1 MLRTLRSVL
10 RFRRR
15 ARTRAE
21 RLRAQAVNIDDLRR
35 LALRRLPNGVFN
47 YIDGGAEDEVTMR
60 ANRAAFRRWNFAPRV
75 LRDMSRVD
83 TSTTLL
89 GRRLPF
95 PLVLAPAGFTRMPD
109 PDGELA
115 VARAAARAGIPY
127 CLSTVAT
134 RSIEEVAAAADGCH
148 WFQLYPLRDRELTR
162 DLVQRAADA
171 GYQAMMPTVDMA
183 VSGRRERDVR
193 RGFTLPPQIGLG
205 TILDGIRHPGW
216 TWRFIRSEPI
226 VFSNV
231 LGRSASDGT
240 TPVALADFINTQFD
254 PGFSW
259 RDVAWLRDAWQGSL
273 VIKGIQ
279 TVADARIAADHGCDA
294 IVLSNHG
301 GRQLDGAPPALDLVA
316 PVADAVGDRIALI
329 CDGGVRRGGD
339 IVKALALGA
348 DACMA
353 GRAYLYGLGAGGEAG
368 VDYAISL
375 LAEEMSRTMAL
386 IGCTSVAEIGRAHVA
401 PACHAG
407 RHHE

>member
-21 RLRAQAVNIDDLRR
+21 RLRAKAANIDDLRS
-35 LALRRLPNGVFN
+35 LALRRLPSGVFN

-60 ANRAAFRRWNFAPRV
+60 ANSAAFRRWNFAPRV
-75 LRDMSRVD
+75 LCDVSQVD

-89 GRRLPF
+89 GRRLPI
-95 PLVLAPAGFTRMPD
+95 PLVLAPAGFSRMPD

-115 VARAAARAGIPY
+115 VARAAARAGLPY
-127 CLSTVAT
+127 SLSTVAT
-134 RSIEEVAAAADGCH
+134 RSIEEVAAAADGCN

-162 DLVQRAADA
+162 DLVRRAAGA

-193 RGFTLPPQIGLG
+193 HGFTLPPQIGLG

-231 LGRSASDGT
+231 IGRSAADGT

-259 RDVAWLRDAWQGSL
+259 QDVAWLRDVWQGAL
-273 VIKGIQ
+273 VLKGIQ

-316 PVADAVGDRIALI
+316 PVADAVGDRVAVI

-348 DACMA
+348 HACMA

-368 VDYAISL
+368 VDYAIEL
-375 LAEEMSRTMAL
+375 LAEEMHRTMAL
-386 IGCTSVAEIGRAHVA
+386 IGCTSVAQISRAHVA
-401 PACHAG
+401 PA
-407 RHHE
+407 

>member
-21 RLRAQAVNIDDLRR
+21 RLRAEAVNIDDLRR
-35 LALRRLPNGVFN
+35 LALRRLPSGVFD

-60 ANRAAFRRWNFAPRV
+60 ANREAFRRWNFAPRV
-75 LRDMSRVD
+75 LRDMSQVD

-254 PGFSW
+254 PGFTW

-316 PVADAVGDRIALI
+316 PVADAVGDRIAVI

-401 PACHAG
+401 PA
-407 RHHE
+407 

>member
-316 PVADAVGDRIALI
+316 PVADAVGDRIAVI

-401 PACHAG
+401 PASQPA
-407 RHHE
+407 

>member
-21 RLRAQAVNIDDLRR
+21 RLRAQAANIDDLRS
-35 LALRRLPNGVFN
+35 LALRRLPSGVFN

-60 ANRAAFRRWNFAPRV
+60 ANSAAFRRWNFAPRV
-75 LRDMSRVD
+75 LCDVSQVD

-89 GRRLPF
+89 GRRLPI
-95 PLVLAPAGFTRMPD
+95 PLVLAPAGFSRMPD

-115 VARAAARAGIPY
+115 VARAAARAGLPY
-127 CLSTVAT
+127 SLSTVAT
-134 RSIEEVAAAADGCH
+134 RSIEEVAAAADGCN
-148 WFQLYPLRDRELTR
+148 WFQLYPLRDRDLTR
-162 DLVQRAADA
+162 DLVRRAAAA

-193 RGFTLPPQIGLG
+193 HGFTLPPQIGLG

-231 LGRSASDGT
+231 IGRSAADGN

-259 RDVAWLRDAWQGSL
+259 QDVAWLRGEWQGAL
-273 VIKGIQ
+273 VVKGI
-279 TVADARIAADHGCDA
+279 
-294 IVLSNHG
+294 
-301 GRQLDGAPPALDLVA
+301 
-316 PVADAVGDRIALI
+316 
-329 CDGGVRRGGD
+329 
-339 IVKALALGA
+339 
-348 DACMA
+348 
-353 GRAYLYGLGAGGEAG
+353 
-368 VDYAISL
+368 
-375 LAEEMSRTMAL
+375 
-386 IGCTSVAEIGRAHVA
+386 
-401 PACHAG
+401 
-407 RHHE
+407 

>member
-21 RLRAQAVNIDDLRR
+21 RLRAEAVNIDDLRR
-35 LALRRLPNGVFN
+35 LARRRLPNGVFN
-47 YIDGGAEDEVTMR
+47 YIDGAAEDEVTMR
-60 ANRAAFRRWNFAPRV
+60 ANREAFRRWNFAPRV
-75 LRDMSRVD
+75 LRDMSQVD

-254 PGFSW
+254 PGFTW

-316 PVADAVGDRIALI
+316 PVADAVGDRVAVI

-386 IGCTSVAEIGRAHVA
+386 IGCASVAEIGRAHVA
-401 PACHAG
+401 PASQPA
-407 RHHE
+407 

>member
-21 RLRAQAVNIDDLRR
+21 RLRAEAVNIDDLRR
-35 LALRRLPNGVFN
+35 LALRRLPSGVFD

-60 ANRAAFRRWNFAPRV
+60 ANREAFRRWNFAPRV
-75 LRDMSRVD
+75 LRDMSQVD

-95 PLVLAPAGFTRMPD
+95 PLVLAPAGFTRMFD

-115 VARAAARAGIPY
+115 VARAAARAGLPY

-254 PGFSW
+254 PGFTW
-259 RDVAWLRDAWQGSL
+259 RDVAWLRDAWHGSL

-386 IGCTSVAEIGRAHVA
+386 IGCASVAEIGRAHVA
-401 PACHAG
+401 PASQPA
-407 RHHE
+407 

>member
-21 RLRAQAVNIDDLRR
+21 RLRAEAVNIDDLRR
-35 LALRRLPNGVFN
+35 LARRRLPNGVFN
-47 YIDGGAEDEVTMR
+47 YIDGGAEDEVTMQ

-83 TSTTLL
+83 TSATLL

-254 PGFSW
+254 PGFTW

-316 PVADAVGDRIALI
+316 PVADAVGDRVAVI

-353 GRAYLYGLGAGGEAG
+353 GRAYLYGLGAGGETG

-375 LAEEMSRTMAL
+375 LAEEMHRTMAL
-386 IGCTSVAEIGRAHVA
+386 IGCASVAEIGRAHVA
-401 PACHAG
+401 PASQPA
-407 RHHE
+407 